1 MDCPRR
7 PGPTIAIPTVFFCF
21 FNPRSPLRLPRR
33 NMTGCHKALSLIPS
47 LLAAFFLEP
56 FEGTRASNRYK
67 KQQYITKEIDMHE
80 LATVTF
86 VVTFFAVCSAIALAL
101 LHQLIGRRLV
111 ATMRDF
117 VPATL
122 LERLRLT
129 FVSDKV

>member
-1 MDCPRR
+1 
-7 PGPTIAIPTVFFCF
+7 
-21 FNPRSPLRLPRR
+21 
-33 NMTGCHKALSLIPS
+33 
-47 LLAAFFLEP
+47 
-56 FEGTRASNRYK
+56 
-67 KQQYITKEIDMHE
+67 MHE

-86 VVTFFAVCSAIALAL
+86 VVTFFAVYSAIALAL